1 MLRDAISHSKNE
13 LHFCK
18 SLTATETPS
27 TGVDLKGFNSATIIA
42 AIGTITN
49 IANSP
54 VPSWTLK
61 LEESD
66 SAATGFSA
74 VAEADMLLD
83 YGNNDGS
90 VTTGVWATIDA
101 AAEDDKIY
109 TCGYIGTK
117 RYIRVIATAADTPG
131 ATPVTVVIQKGALQ
145 KPQDD

>member
-1 MLRDAISHSKNE
+1 MLRDMISHSKNE

-18 SLTATETPS
+18 TVTATETPS
-27 TGVDLKGFNSATIIA
+27 TGVDLKGFNSATVIA

-61 LEESD
+61 LQESD
-66 SAATGFSA
+66 TSNASFTD
-74 VAEADMLLD
+74 VDEDDMLLD

-90 VTTGVWATIDA
+90 VTSGVFATVDA
-101 AAEDDKIY
+101 AAEDDSIY

-117 RYIRVIATAADTPG
+117 RYIRVVATAADTPG
-131 ATPVTVVIQKGALQ
+131 ATPISVVIQKGALQ
-145 KPQDD
+145 RPQDD

>member
-1 MLRDAISHSKNE
+1 MLKDKLSHSKNE

-18 SLTATETPS
+18 TVTATETPS
-27 TGVDLKGFNSATIIA
+27 TGVDLKGFNAATIIA

-61 LEESD
+61 LQESA
-66 SAATGFSA
+66 SAATGFTD
-74 VAEADMLLD
+74 VASADMLLD

-90 VTTGVWATIDA
+90 VTSGVWATIDA
-101 AAEDDKIY
+101 AAEDDAIY

-117 RYIRVIATAADTPG
+117 RYIRVVATAADTPG

>member
-117 RYIRVIATAADTPG
+117 RYIRVVATAADTPG

>member
-66 SAATGFSA
+66 SAATGFTA

-117 RYIRVIATAADTPG
+117 RYIRVVATAADTPG